1 MFETGGTAPANAYT
15 FLLTDFGFSGTAGTG
30 GGGGGDGDIA
40 VNGGFE
46 TGDFGGW
53 ETFPGGGTQAITTD
67 NPSSGTYAANLVVP
81 VRGVGDPGVDNVIR
95 NANLE
100 AGNLTAGASVTISF
114 DMRGS
119 LSGAGGV
126 VFAELFSEGSGGVSK
141 SEILS
146 GDPLTPDTAWTN
158 YSFTTTPWT

>member
-1 MFETGGTAPANAYT
+1 M
-15 FLLTDFGFSGTAGTG
+15 
-30 GGGGGDGDIA
+30 
-40 VNGGFE
+40 
-46 TGDFGGW
+46 
-53 ETFPGGGTQAITTD
+53 QAITID

-119 LSGAGGV
+119 AVQALVALCLPSC
-126 VFAELFSEGSGGVSK
+126 SPRRSGGVSK
-141 SEILS
+141 AEILI
-146 GDPLTPDTAWTN
+146 GGPLTPDTASTN
-158 YSFTTTPWT
+158 YSFTTTLGPDVSAGVTLQLKASCGPVEGCGVDVFFDNVSIVTARRRWHWRRRWSAGRWGDRQ